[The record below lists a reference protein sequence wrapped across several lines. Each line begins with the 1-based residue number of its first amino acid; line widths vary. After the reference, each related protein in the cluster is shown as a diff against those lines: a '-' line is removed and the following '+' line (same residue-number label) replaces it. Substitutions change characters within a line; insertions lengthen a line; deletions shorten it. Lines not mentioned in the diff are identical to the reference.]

1 MKKSNLVFIGL
12 FLYIFISLFTAKKMV
27 VRAEEMKEKVEDIIE
42 NEMDQYNDIEEL
54 EEESND
60 DGLHDV
66 IQHIKKNYLELEEN
80 QKDSEERDNGSE
92 NKPEN
97 EETMTNNND
106 QYFLMIIFSIGVL
119 SGIIAGH
126 FLTGFIK

>member
-1 MKKSNLVFIGL
+1 MKKSNLFFIGL
-12 FLYIFISLFTAKKMV
+12 FLYIFISLFTAEKMV
-27 VRAEEMKEKVEDIIE
+27 VRAEEMKEQVEDIIE
-42 NEMDQYNDIEEL
+42 NEVDQYNDIEEI

-60 DGLHDV
+60 VGLHDV
-66 IQHIKKNYLELEEN
+66 IKPFKKNYNDPEED
-80 QKDSEERDNGSE
+80 QEYSQERDNVS
-92 NKPEN
+92 KDQPKD

-106 QYFLMIIFSIGVL
+106 QYFLMIILSIGVL